1 MSWSYSKAGR
11 ASKLAEV
18 VKEQF
23 AKTGGC
29 PKDTA
34 EETAKNALGEVA
46 ETLCKSFKGDPV
58 VRIEAG
64 GSAWNEDGLARSVME
79 YFDTLGFAR
88 LNRLI

>member
-34 EETAKNALGEVA
+34 EETAKNARGEVA

-58 VRIEAG
+58 VRIEAS
-64 GSAWNEDGLARSVME
+64 GSAWNEDGLARSQSASFKFETFGDFVE
-79 YFDTLGFAR
+79 
-88 LNRLI
+88 